1 MFAGFIQKQDY
12 HHAKFSACFRPPIP
26 ILLLAYPYLPRG
38 LTLSGHSHRLQPP
51 RGFEP
56 VPCPGHSCGQRQR
69 RGANRP
75 AGGEGR
81 SLRQHGAGSALC
93 RCGRHGLRALRGA
106 ASGAHCFG
114 VVLWPGTAKLLHFL
128 KICFLCVLF
137 VGFVLTVLIPQTEC
151 PH

>member
-1 MFAGFIQKQDY
+1 MFADFIQKQDY

-26 ILLLAYPYLPRG
+26 ILLLAHPYLPRG
-38 LTLSGHSHRLQPP
+38 LTLSGHRHRLQPP

-81 SLRQHGAGSALC
+81 SLRQHGAGAALC

-106 ASGAHCFG
+106 AGGAHCFG
-114 VVLWPGTAKLLHFL
+114 VVLWPGTAKLLH
-128 KICFLCVLF
+128 CFLIFFWCVLF
-137 VGFVLTVLIPQTEC
+137 AGFVLTVLIPQTEC